1 MNMPVGGRG
10 KKAPYKTVVVRVPEP
25 IAETVEQLANN
36 YRDAVI
42 NGQSTDE
49 FIKVMTDDECYRNS
63 LRKDDVIAAMTDVL
77 RMKKGTKVSFDKLL
91 QVLFPD

>member
-25 IAETVEQLANN
+25 IVETVEKLAND
-36 YRDAVI
+36 YRDAVLA
-42 NGQSTDE
+42 GKSTDE
-49 FIKVMTDDECYRNS
+49 FVKVMTDDECYRNS
-63 LRKDDVIAAMTDVL
+63 LRYDDVKVAIADIL
-77 RMKKGTKVSFDKLL
+77 KMKKSAKISMEKLL